1 MQNKMKNTQSKTKDF
16 SFKQFKIAGGYSGMP
31 VSTDGVLLGA
41 WCGIKQAN
49 TLLDIGTGTG
59 LLALMCAQRNPDCVI
74 DAIDIDQHA
83 LQAAK
88 ENFTSSPWS
97 SRLTLLEGD
106 VLNFPFGTSYDAIV
120 CNPPYFNSGEHAQNQ
135 QRATARHT
143 LTLSHEALL
152 ERCFKLLSADG
163 QAWFVLPEAEGRT
176 FISLAETLGWHLA
189 GLCEVQPTAKKPV
202 SRLLIQL
209 SQYTSNAKIEK
220 LIIQKDN
227 GYSDEFVALTKAFYL
242 KM

>member
-1 MQNKMKNTQSKTKDF
+1 MKKNQLKTKDF
-16 SFKQFKIAGGYSGMP
+16 SFKQFKIAGGHSGMP

-41 WCGIKQAN
+41 WCDIKQAN
-49 TLLDIGTGTG
+49 TILDIGTGTG
-59 LLALMCAQRNPDCVI
+59 LLALMCAQRNPDSVI

-83 LQAAK
+83 LLAAK
-88 ENFTSSPWS
+88 ENFASSPWL

-106 VLNFPFGTSYDAIV
+106 VLNFPFVTSYDAIV

-152 ERCFKLLSADG
+152 RQCFKLLSSDG
-163 QAWFVLPEAEGRT
+163 RAWFVLPEAEGRM
-176 FISLAETLGWHLA
+176 FISLAETLGWHLV

-209 SQYTSNAKIEK
+209 GQHASNAKTER
-220 LIIQKDN
+220 LIIQQDN